1 MIRQLIVVQDNK
13 WNILIWYGVSK
24 EDTEEVY
31 Q

>member
-13 WNILIWYGVSK
+13 WSILIWYGVSRH
-24 EDTEEVY
+24 DTEEVY